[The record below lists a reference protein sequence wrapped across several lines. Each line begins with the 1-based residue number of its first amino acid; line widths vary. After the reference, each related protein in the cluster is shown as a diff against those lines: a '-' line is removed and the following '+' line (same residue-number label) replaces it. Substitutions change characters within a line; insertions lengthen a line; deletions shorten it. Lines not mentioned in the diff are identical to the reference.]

1 MKRIPWFSGA
11 AGIACALMMAALLSG
26 CSKEPGIQ
34 RAGFCRCFERHRYV
48 YHRRNHPDRYDH
60 HPAGRAPAA
69 YPLRGWCSEDS
80 VYVRSG
86 PGKEYG
92 AIGGAHKGEQ
102 FSVLGREGDW
112 YKVQHGEDEGYIS
125 AQFIRF
131 SLDEAMAT
139 TAAETTTTVAQSM
152 PEESAVPGSVNR
164 IIIRKGCRFWRQPF
178 AV

>member
-1 MKRIPWFSGA
+1 MKRIPRFSGA
-11 AGIACALMMAALLSG
+11 AGIVCALMAVAVLSG
-26 CSKEPGIQ
+26 CSKEPAASDVGSAAASSDTAISTT
-34 RAGFCRCFERHRYV
+34 AA
-48 YHRRNHPDRYDH
+48 DTT
-60 HPAGRAPAA
+60 PAATTTTLPGEPAA
-69 YPLRGWCSEDS
+69 YPVRGWCSEDS
-80 VYVRSG
+80 VYVRGG

-139 TAAETTTTVAQSM
+139 TAAETTATAAETV
-152 PEESAVPGSVNR
+152 PEDSAVPE
-164 IIIRKGCRFWRQPF
+164 
-178 AV
+178 A

>member
-1 MKRIPWFSGA
+1 MRKDAISMKRIPWFSGA

-26 CSKEPGIQ
+26 CSKASSEPDSAAASSDTAMSTTVETTPTATTTTLPG
-34 RAGFCRCFERHRYV
+34 E
-48 YHRRNHPDRYDH
+48 
-60 HPAGRAPAA
+60 PAA

-152 PEESAVPGSVNR
+152 PEESAVPE
-164 IIIRKGCRFWRQPF
+164 
-178 AV
+178 A

>member
-1 MKRIPWFSGA
+1 MKRTPWFSGA
-11 AGIACALMMAALLSG
+11 AGIACTLMMAAMISG
-26 CSKEPGIQ
+26 CSQEPAVSD
-34 RAGFCRCFERHRYV
+34 AGSAV
-48 YHRRNHPDRYDH
+48 SSDAAISTTAVDTT
-60 HPAGRAPAA
+60 PATTTTTLPGEPAT
-69 YPLRGWCSEDS
+69 YPIRGWCSEDD
-80 VYVRSG
+80 VYVRGG

-139 TAAETTTTVAQSM
+139 TAAETTTTVAESA
-152 PEESAVPGSVNR
+152 PENSAVPE
-164 IIIRKGCRFWRQPF
+164 
-178 AV
+178 A